1 MSGRRWPATA
11 AGSRVILVHVERA
24 PMPPLD
30 APLATLEPADVL
42 ERSLAAI
49 DTLLDEL
56 LRSEGL
62 EGQVEKRA
70 ELGLTVDRLIETA
83 SEVNAAMIV
92 LGSRGHHGLGSLL
105 GSISNEVSSLARC
118 PVLVVPPDAEIRI

>member
-1 MSGRRWPATA
+1 
-11 AGSRVILVHVERA
+11 
-24 PMPPLD
+24 MPPLD